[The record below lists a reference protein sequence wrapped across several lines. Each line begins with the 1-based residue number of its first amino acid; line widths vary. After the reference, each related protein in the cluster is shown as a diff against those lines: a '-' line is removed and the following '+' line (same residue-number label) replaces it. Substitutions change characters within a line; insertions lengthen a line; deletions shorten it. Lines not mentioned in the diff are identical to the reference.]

1 MLPSRQKNMSH
12 EAIEKHQWFVL
23 HSEVTSVH
31 RDSSSWFYIWECTKR
46 IKLCS
51 CILCPL
57 IKTLFYIELALL
69 FIVRRRKK
77 RVFKNRWDAVPDL
90 EVNFAIWDNL
100 NCSLSKWFMRW
111 VENHTFSSRQ
121 GFSRERCCCAVTQMD
136 QLPHQL
142 HIDLLIEFLLFKI

>member
-46 IKLCS
+46 LKLCS

-77 RVFKNRWDAVPDL
+77 
-90 EVNFAIWDNL
+90 
-100 NCSLSKWFMRW
+100 
-111 VENHTFSSRQ
+111 
-121 GFSRERCCCAVTQMD
+121 
-136 QLPHQL
+136 
-142 HIDLLIEFLLFKI
+142 EFLKIGEMQFQIWKWILQFEIISSVHCQNDLWDELKTTLSLLGKVSPEKDAAVQ